1 MEKLKP
7 KIIFEDQYFL
17 VLDKPAGMVVNNSQT
32 TKGIQTI
39 QDWIGE
45 NVSIWKNRKR
55 EKGEEFRDFF
65 DRLGIVHRLD
75 KETSGLLLVAK
86 DYKAF
91 RDLQRQF
98 KEREVKK
105 RYLALVHGE
114 VDPKKGT
121 IEASIARSPFDRKKF
136 GVFLQGKEAKTSYEV
151 LEYSRTKEGSFSLL
165 ELTPCTGRTHQI
177 RVHLKFL
184 NYPIFADEKYGG
196 RKRSRKDRL
205 ICKRHFLHASFIS
218 FTHPYS
224 QKKLEFKS
232 KLPSD
237 LQIAMIKLG
246 FN

>member
-1 MEKLKP
+1 MEKSKP
-7 KIIFEDQYFL
+7 KIIFEDKYFL
-17 VLDKPAGMVVNNSQT
+17 VLDKPAGMVVNNAET
-32 TKGIQTI
+32 TKGMQTV

-45 NVSIWKNRKR
+45 NIPIWKNRER
-55 EKGEEFRDFF
+55 EKGEEFKDFF

-86 DYKAF
+86 DYEAF

-98 KEREVKK
+98 KEREVQKE
-105 RYLALVHGE
+105 YLALVHGK
-114 VDPKKGT
+114 VDPKKGV
-121 IEASIARSPFDRKKF
+121 IEASIARNPFDRKKF

-151 LEYSRTKEGSFSLL
+151 LEYSETKEETFSLL
-165 ELTPCTGRTHQI
+165 ELAPRTGRTHQI

-184 NYPIFADEKYGG
+184 NHPIFADDKYGG

-205 ICKRHFLHASFIS
+205 ICERHFLHASFIS
-218 FTHPYS
+218 FTHPHS